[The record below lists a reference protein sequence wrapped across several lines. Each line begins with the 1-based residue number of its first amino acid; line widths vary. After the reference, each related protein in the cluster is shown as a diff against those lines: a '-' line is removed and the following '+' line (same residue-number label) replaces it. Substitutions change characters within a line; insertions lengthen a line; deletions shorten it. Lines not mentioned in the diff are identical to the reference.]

1 MKKKVSSD
9 PKEKTQNLIRRSLYK
24 VVFALILIVLG
35 MMYYEKREENEK
47 REAEGLFPI
56 PVKKSS
62 DFADK
67 TTFVY
72 VNNSKQDVLFQTAY
86 GNMSVP
92 AGETRRGALHQ
103 VKGDFEIVARDAKT
117 GKELNKLIYRFKQ
130 LGDTKLIIK
139 KLQFEINSLNELG
152 MMDAALGNP

>member
-62 DFADK
+62 DSADRK
-67 TTFVY
+67 
-72 VNNSKQDVLFQTAY
+72 
-86 GNMSVP
+86 SV
-92 AGETRRGALHQ
+92 
-103 VKGDFEIVARDAKT
+103 V
-117 GKELNKLIYRFKQ
+117 
-130 LGDTKLIIK
+130 
-139 KLQFEINSLNELG
+139 
-152 MMDAALGNP
+152 

>member
-1 MKKKVSSD
+1 MKKNVLSD
-9 PKEKTQNLIRRSLYK
+9 PREKTRNLIRRSLYK

-35 MMYYEKREENEK
+35 MMYYEKREENEN
-47 REAEGLFPI
+47 REEGLFPI
-56 PVKKSS
+56 SAKKSS
-62 DFADK
+62 DSADK

-72 VNNSKQDVLFQTAY
+72 VNNSKQDVLFETEY

-92 AGETRRGALHQ
+92 AGETRREALHQ

-152 MMDAALGNP
+152 MMDAELVNP